1 MADVAIS
8 KTQLKEDVVARI
20 DARAEAIVELG
31 ETIFRNP
38 ETGYKEFE
46 TAGRVQS
53 ALERLGLKVKT
64 GLGITGLRAEIDT
77 GRPGPTVALLGELDA
92 LVVPGHPNAN
102 PTTNAA
108 HACGHN
114 AQVAGM
120 VGAAMALTDPETIRN
135 LSGRI
140 VFMAVPAEEF
150 VEIQYRQSLAAAGKI
165 EFLGGKP
172 ELVRLGV
179 FDDIDMAILIH
190 TSSPEAGDAPVEYTP
205 SGNGFVAKV
214 ATFVGRAAH
223 VARPE
228 KGVNALKAAILA
240 MNAIDAIRDT
250 FPDADAI
257 RVHPIITRGGD
268 LVNVVPSHAT
278 LEMYVRGK
286 TLSAIA
292 QQSAAVD
299 RALKAGALGLG
310 ASVEIKTVPGYAP
323 FRNYPALADVFT
335 PNAERVF
342 GPGSVRWRTDHG
354 GGSTD
359 MGDLALIM
367 PILQPGMKG
376 ATGTAHGTTWHIADP
391 VSGYLAPA
399 KTLAMTTVDLLWGE
413 AEVAREVIARE
424 PAPMTRA
431 EYLAFQRGLDR
442 TERFG
447 EDPSEAL
454 PAP

>member
-1 MADVAIS
+1 MAEVAIS
-8 KTQLKEDVVARI
+8 KAELKEEIVARV
-20 DARAEAIVELG
+20 DARADSIVELG
-31 ETIFRNP
+31 DAIFRNP
-38 ETGYKEFE
+38 ETGYKEFQ

-53 ALERLGLKVKT
+53 ALERLGLTVRS
-64 GLGITGLRAEIDT
+64 GLGITGLRTEIDT

-92 LVVPGHPNAN
+92 LVVPGHPNAD
-102 PTTNAA
+102 PVTNAA

-114 AQVAGM
+114 AQCAGL
-120 VGAAMALTDPETIRN
+120 VGAAMALTDREVIGH

-150 VEIQYRQSLAAAGKI
+150 VEIQYRQSLAEAGHI

-179 FDDIDMAILIH
+179 FDDVDMAILIH
-190 TSSPEAGDAPVEYTP
+190 TSSPDTAEAPVEYAP
-205 SGNGFVAKV
+205 SSNGFVAKV
-214 ATFVGRAAH
+214 AAFAGRAAH
-223 VARPE
+223 VGRPE

-257 RVHPIITRGGD
+257 RVHPIVTRGGD
-268 LVNVVPSHAT
+268 LVNVVPSRAT
-278 LEMYVRGK
+278 LEMYVRGR
-286 TLSAIA
+286 TVAAIA

-310 ASVEIKTVPGYAP
+310 ASVEITTVPGYAP

-367 PILQPGMKG
+367 PILQPGMQG
-376 ATGTAHGTTWHIADP
+376 ATGTAHGTTWRIADP
-391 VSGYLAPA
+391 ASGYLAPA
-399 KTLAMTTVDLLWGE
+399 KTLAMTAVDLLWGE

-431 EYLAFQRGLDR
+431 EYLAFQRTLAR
-442 TERFG
+442 TEQFG
-447 EDPSEAL
+447 EDPSEAR
-454 PAP
+454 A

>member
-1 MADVAIS
+1 MAEVATS
-8 KTQLKEDVVARI
+8 KAQVKDEIVARI
-20 DARAEAIVELG
+20 DARAQTIVDLG

-46 TAGRVQS
+46 TAGRVQA
-53 ALERLGLKVKT
+53 ALERLGLKVRT

-120 VGAAMALTDPETIRN
+120 VGAAMALTDREVIGQ

-150 VEIQYRQSLAAAGKI
+150 VEIQYRQSLVDAGKI

-179 FDDIDMAILIH
+179 FDDVDMAILIH
-190 TSSPEAGDAPVEYTP
+190 TSSPEAGDLPVEYSP
-205 SGNGFVAKV
+205 SSNGFVGKIANF
-214 ATFVGRAAH
+214 TGRAAH
-223 VARPE
+223 VGRPH

-257 RVHPIITRGGD
+257 RVHPIFTRGGD
-268 LVNVVPSHAT
+268 LVNVVPSRAT

-286 TLSAIA
+286 TVEAIA

-323 FRNYPALADVFT
+323 FRNYAALADVFT
-335 PNAERVF
+335 PNAEQVF
-342 GPGSVRWRTDHG
+342 GSGSVRWRTEHG

-367 PILQPGMKG
+367 PILQPAMKG
-376 ATGTAHGTTWHIADP
+376 AVGTAHGTTWHIADP
-391 VSGYLAPA
+391 ASGYLAPA
-399 KTLAMTTVDLLWGE
+399 KTLAMTAVDLLWGE
-413 AEVAREVIARE
+413 AEAAREVIARE
-424 PAPMTRA
+424 PAPMTIP

-442 TERFG
+442 TEQFG
-447 EDPSEAL
+447 DDPSET
-454 PAP
+454 PG